1 MKIHHPD
8 ITHALNNATKNSI
21 RWCTPSIDFQTE
33 RVLDHYLSDMS
44 VSYESL
50 GFPSEPSGIFLDAYK
65 RAAKAYKS
73 DRTLFS
79 VNGSTGSN
87 FIVIRALSKQI
98 QNLRILAQRNIHKS
112 ILNACQDYG
121 VNLLFAD
128 ANVDPD
134 LQCFLPNSIEEIII
148 AVKKTRP
155 HVLLIT
161 NPTYEGIVLDLKSLI
176 EQVRKINPKIIIFTE
191 EAWGAHLA
199 FSKKLPMS
207 AMEAGA
213 DICVQS
219 THKQGGS
226 LQQTGMIHWKEER
239 VNTDLVIESYRNLSS
254 SSPSYILLASL
265 DEACKQMKKS
275 GAKKILR
282 SLQIAKKI
290 SNGLNKIPGFKVVT
304 LGDLQKKSTAVY
316 GKDETKILV
325 DVSSSRYTG
334 FEIAKTLESNFN
346 IIVEKYNNSSLLFLI
361 PLQSTLGDVD
371 TTLSALKVIA
381 NSGKKKRRKFEP
393 LLELPRNI
401 PKILEFG
408 EVVKLLPSQKE
419 SVPLAAAKGRIAAE
433 NITPYPPGIPT
444 TIQGEQFTAET
455 IHYYEC
461 IKKYSNM
468 HILARDITLRT
479 VVVVK

>member
-1 MKIHHPD
+1 MKTHHPD
-8 ITHALNNATKNSI
+8 ITHALNSATNNSI

-65 RAAKAYKS
+65 RAARVYKS

-87 FIVIRALSKQI
+87 FIVIRSLSKQI

-134 LQCFLPNSIEEIII
+134 LQCFLPNSIEEIITAI
-148 AVKKTRP
+148 KKTRP

-161 NPTYEGIVLDLKSLI
+161 NPTYEGIVLDLKKLI
-176 EQVRKINPKIIIFTE
+176 EQARKINPKIIIFAE
-191 EAWGAHLA
+191 EAWGSHLA
-199 FSKKLPMS
+199 FSKKLPTS
-207 AMEAGA
+207 AMESGA
-213 DICVQS
+213 DVCVQS

-226 LQQTGMIHWKEER
+226 LQQTGMLHWKEER
-239 VNTDLVIESYRNLSS
+239 INSDLIIESYRNLSS

-265 DEACKQMKKS
+265 DEACKQMKKN
-275 GAKKILR
+275 GAKKILK
-282 SLQIAKKI
+282 SLKIARKL
-290 SNGLNKIPGFKVVT
+290 SDRLNKIPGFEVIT
-304 LGDLQKKSTAVY
+304 LKNLQSKSSGAY
-316 GKDETKILV
+316 GKDETKVLLDI
-325 DVSSSRYTG
+325 SRSKYLG
-334 FEIAKTLESNFN
+334 SEIAKELESRYN
-346 IIVEKYNNSSLLFLI
+346 IIVEKYNNSSLLFLV
-361 PLQSTLGDVD
+361 PLQSTLKDVD
-371 TTLSALKVIA
+371 ITIDALIEIIDK
-381 NSGKKKRRKFEP
+381 GKKKRKKIEP
-393 LLELPRNI
+393 ALKIPKHI

-419 SVPLAAAKGRIAAE
+419 CVRLSAAIGRIAAE

-444 TIQGEQFTAET
+444 TIQGEQFTEEV
-455 IHYYEC
+455 IHFYEN
-461 IKKYSNM
+461 IKKHPNM
-468 HILARDITLRT
+468 HILARDITLNT